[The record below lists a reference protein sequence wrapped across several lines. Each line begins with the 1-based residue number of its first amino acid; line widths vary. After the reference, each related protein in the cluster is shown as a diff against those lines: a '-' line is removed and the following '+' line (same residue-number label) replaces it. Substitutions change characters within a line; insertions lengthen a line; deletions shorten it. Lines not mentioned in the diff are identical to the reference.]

1 MELLTI
7 VNYLTIWFLGVLLT
21 SMNRSRITFT
31 LNELVYVLNS
41 TADRLLR
48 ANFEIT
54 YSQFLFMVTLMSQT
68 NPTPSYL
75 AECLGVSRAAV
86 SQRLSWFQERN
97 LVKISRVSGNDKN
110 LSLALTRKGETL
122 ATQSAD
128 FLEKEF
134 RVLFDNAA
142 FVDLDKLDKTLSQI
156 KSHLIQNQE
165 SRNAA

>member
-1 MELLTI
+1 
-7 VNYLTIWFLGVLLT
+7 
-21 SMNRSRITFT
+21 MNSSRITFT

-97 LVKISRVSGNDKN
+97 LVKISKVSGNDKN

-142 FVDLDKLDKTLSQI
+142 FVDLDKLDKTLTQI

>member
-1 MELLTI
+1 
-7 VNYLTIWFLGVLLT
+7 
-21 SMNRSRITFT
+21 MNTSRITFT

-86 SQRLSWFQERN
+86 SQRLSWFQDRN

-122 ATQSAD
+122 AAQSAD

-142 FVDLDKLDKTLSQI
+142 FVDLDKLDKTLTQV
-156 KSHLIQNQE
+156 KSHLVQNQE

>member
-1 MELLTI
+1 
-7 VNYLTIWFLGVLLT
+7 
-21 SMNRSRITFT
+21 MNTSRITFT

-122 ATQSAD
+122 TTQSAD

-134 RVLFDNAA
+134 RIIFDNAA

>member
-1 MELLTI
+1 
-7 VNYLTIWFLGVLLT
+7 
-21 SMNRSRITFT
+21 MNSSRITFT

-41 TADRLLR
+41 TADKLLR

-54 YSQFLFMVTLMSQT
+54 YSQFLFMVTLMSQS

-122 ATQSAD
+122 TTQSAD
-128 FLEKEF
+128 FLEKQF
-134 RVLFDNAA
+134 RLIFDNAA
-142 FVDLDKLDKTLSQI
+142 FVDLDKLDKTLTQI

-165 SRNAA
+165 LSNAA

>member
-1 MELLTI
+1 
-7 VNYLTIWFLGVLLT
+7 
-21 SMNRSRITFT
+21 MNRSRITFT

-48 ANFEIT
+48 ENFEIT

-142 FVDLDKLDKTLSQI
+142 FVDLEKLDKTLSQI

-165 SRNAA
+165 SRHAA

>member
-1 MELLTI
+1 
-7 VNYLTIWFLGVLLT
+7 
-21 SMNRSRITFT
+21 MNRTRITFT

-48 ANFEIT
+48 ANFELT
-54 YSQFLFMVTLMSQT
+54 YSQFLFLVTLMSQDK
-68 NPTPSYL
+68 PTPSYL

-97 LVKISRVSGNDKN
+97 LVRVSRVFGNEKN
-110 LSLALTRKGETL
+110 LALELTGKGELL
-122 ATQSAD
+122 ATRSAD

-134 RVLFDNAA
+134 RILFDQSSG
-142 FVDLDKLDKTLSQI
+142 VDLEQLDKTLTQI
-156 KSHLIQNQE
+156 KTQLIKNME

>member
-1 MELLTI
+1 
-7 VNYLTIWFLGVLLT
+7 
-21 SMNRSRITFT
+21 MNRSRITFT

-110 LSLALTRKGETL
+110 LSLALTRKGESL
-122 ATQSAD
+122 ATQSAE

>member
-1 MELLTI
+1 
-7 VNYLTIWFLGVLLT
+7 
-21 SMNRSRITFT
+21 MNRSRITFT

-48 ANFEIT
+48 ENFEIT

-97 LVKISRVSGNDKN
+97 LVKISRVFGNDKN

-142 FVDLDKLDKTLSQI
+142 FVDLEKLDKTLSQI

>member
-1 MELLTI
+1 
-7 VNYLTIWFLGVLLT
+7 
-21 SMNRSRITFT
+21 MNRSRITIT

-41 TADRLLR
+41 TADKLLR

-54 YSQFLFMVTLMSQT
+54 YSQFLFMVTLMSQS

-97 LVKISRVSGNDKN
+97 LVKISKVSGNDKN

-142 FVDLDKLDKTLSQI
+142 FVDLDKLDKTLTQI
-156 KSHLIQNQE
+156 KSHLIRNQE

>member
-1 MELLTI
+1 
-7 VNYLTIWFLGVLLT
+7 
-21 SMNRSRITFT
+21 MNTSRITFT
-31 LNELVYVLNS
+31 LNELVFVLNS

-122 ATQSAD
+122 TTQSAD

-142 FVDLDKLDKTLSQI
+142 FVDLEKLDKTLSQI

>member
-1 MELLTI
+1 
-7 VNYLTIWFLGVLLT
+7 
-21 SMNRSRITFT
+21 MNTSRITFT

-122 ATQSAD
+122 TTQSAD

-134 RVLFDNAA
+134 RIIFDNVA

>member
-1 MELLTI
+1 
-7 VNYLTIWFLGVLLT
+7 
-21 SMNRSRITFT
+21 MNGSRITFT

-41 TADRLLR
+41 AADRLLR
-48 ANFEIT
+48 ANFDVT
-54 YSQFLFMVTLMSQT
+54 YSQFLFLVTLMAQSK
-68 NPTPSYL
+68 PTPSYL

-97 LVKISRVSGNDKN
+97 LVRVSRVSGNEKN
-110 LSLALTRKGETL
+110 LSLELTRKGELL

-134 RVLFDNAA
+134 RLLFDSAPS
-142 FVDLDKLDKTLSQI
+142 VDLEKLDKTLTQMKTQLI
-156 KSHLIQNQE
+156 KNSE

>member
-1 MELLTI
+1 
-7 VNYLTIWFLGVLLT
+7 
-21 SMNRSRITFT
+21 MNRSRITFT

-68 NPTPSYL
+68 NPTPSFL

-110 LSLALTRKGETL
+110 LSLALSRKGETL
-122 ATQSAD
+122 ATQSVD

>member
-1 MELLTI
+1 
-7 VNYLTIWFLGVLLT
+7 
-21 SMNRSRITFT
+21 MNRSRITFT

-48 ANFEIT
+48 ANFELT

-97 LVKISRVSGNDKN
+97 LVKISKVSGNDKN

-122 ATQSAD
+122 TTQSAD

-134 RVLFDNAA
+134 RLIFDNAA
-142 FVDLDKLDKTLSQI
+142 FVNLDKLDKTLSQI

>member
-1 MELLTI
+1 
-7 VNYLTIWFLGVLLT
+7 
-21 SMNRSRITFT
+21 MNRSRITFT

-54 YSQFLFMVTLMSQT
+54 YNQFLFMVTLMSQT
-68 NPTPSYL
+68 NPTPSFL

-142 FVDLDKLDKTLSQI
+142 FVDLDKLDKTLTQI

>member
-1 MELLTI
+1 
-7 VNYLTIWFLGVLLT
+7 
-21 SMNRSRITFT
+21 MNRSRITFT

-48 ANFEIT
+48 ANFELT

-97 LVKISRVSGNDKN
+97 LVKISKVSGNDKN
-110 LSLALTRKGETL
+110 LSLALTLKGETL
-122 ATQSAD
+122 TTQSAD

-134 RVLFDNAA
+134 RIIFDNAA

>member
-1 MELLTI
+1 
-7 VNYLTIWFLGVLLT
+7 
-21 SMNRSRITFT
+21 MNRSRITFT

-54 YSQFLFMVTLMSQT
+54 YSQFMFMVTLMSQT

-97 LVKISRVSGNDKN
+97 LVKISKASGNDKN

-122 ATQSAD
+122 AAESAD

-134 RVLFDNAA
+134 RVIFKNAS
-142 FVDLDKLDKTLSQI
+142 FVDLDKLDKTLTQI

>member
-1 MELLTI
+1 
-7 VNYLTIWFLGVLLT
+7 
-21 SMNRSRITFT
+21 MNRSRITFT

-48 ANFEIT
+48 ANFELT
-54 YSQFLFMVTLMSQT
+54 YSQFLFMVTLMSQN

-97 LVKISRVSGNDKN
+97 LVKISKVSGNDKN

-122 ATQSAD
+122 TTQSAD

-134 RVLFDNAA
+134 RIIFDNAA

>member
-1 MELLTI
+1 
-7 VNYLTIWFLGVLLT
+7 
-21 SMNRSRITFT
+21 MNTSRITFT

-97 LVKISRVSGNDKN
+97 LVKISKVSGNDKN

-122 ATQSAD
+122 AAESAD

-134 RVLFDNAA
+134 RVIFKNAS

>member
-1 MELLTI
+1 
-7 VNYLTIWFLGVLLT
+7 
-21 SMNRSRITFT
+21 MNTSRITFT

-86 SQRLSWFQERN
+86 SQRLSWFQGRN
-97 LVKISRVSGNDKN
+97 LVKISKVSGNDKN

-122 ATQSAD
+122 AAQSAD

-142 FVDLDKLDKTLSQI
+142 FVDLDKLDKTLTQI

>member
-1 MELLTI
+1 
-7 VNYLTIWFLGVLLT
+7 
-21 SMNRSRITFT
+21 MNTSRITFT
-31 LNELVYVLNS
+31 LNELVFVLNS

-122 ATQSAD
+122 TTQSAD

>member
-1 MELLTI
+1 
-7 VNYLTIWFLGVLLT
+7 
-21 SMNRSRITFT
+21 MNTSRITFT

-75 AECLGVSRAAV
+75 AECLGVSRSAV

-97 LVKISRVSGNDKN
+97 LVKISKVSGNDKN

-122 ATQSAD
+122 AAESAD

-134 RVLFDNAA
+134 RVIFKNAS
-142 FVDLDKLDKTLSQI
+142 FVDLDKLDKTLTQI

>member
-1 MELLTI
+1 
-7 VNYLTIWFLGVLLT
+7 
-21 SMNRSRITFT
+21 MNSSRITFT

-48 ANFEIT
+48 ANFELT
-54 YSQFLFMVTLMSQT
+54 YSQFLFLVTLLSQDK
-68 NPTPSYL
+68 PTPSYL

-97 LVKISRVSGNDKN
+97 LVKVSRASGNEKN
-110 LSLALTRKGETL
+110 MSLGLTPKGELL
-122 ATQSAD
+122 ATQCAD

-134 RVLFDNAA
+134 RILFGGGGS
-142 FVDLDKLDKTLSQI
+142 VDLEKLDKTLTQV
-156 KSHLIQNQE
+156 KTQLMKNME

>member
-1 MELLTI
+1 
-7 VNYLTIWFLGVLLT
+7 
-21 SMNRSRITFT
+21 MNRSRITFT

-68 NPTPSYL
+68 NPTPSLL

-110 LSLALTRKGETL
+110 LSLSLTRKGETL

>member
-1 MELLTI
+1 
-7 VNYLTIWFLGVLLT
+7 
-21 SMNRSRITFT
+21 MNRSRITFT

-41 TADRLLR
+41 AADRLIR

-122 ATQSAD
+122 TTQSAD

-142 FVDLDKLDKTLSQI
+142 FVDLDKLDKTLRQI

>member
-1 MELLTI
+1 
-7 VNYLTIWFLGVLLT
+7 
-21 SMNRSRITFT
+21 MNSSRITFT

-97 LVKISRVSGNDKN
+97 LVKISKVSGNDKN

-122 ATQSAD
+122 AAESAD

-134 RVLFDNAA
+134 RVIFKNAS
-142 FVDLDKLDKTLSQI
+142 FVDLDKLDKTLTQI

>member
-1 MELLTI
+1 
-7 VNYLTIWFLGVLLT
+7 
-21 SMNRSRITFT
+21 MNSSRITFT

-97 LVKISRVSGNDKN
+97 LVKISKVSGNDKN

-134 RVLFDNAA
+134 RVIFDNAA
-142 FVDLDKLDKTLSQI
+142 FVDLDKLDKTLTQI

>member
-1 MELLTI
+1 
-7 VNYLTIWFLGVLLT
+7 
-21 SMNRSRITFT
+21 MNTSRITFT

-41 TADRLLR
+41 AADRLLR
-48 ANFEIT
+48 ANFDMT
-54 YSQFLFMVTLMSQT
+54 YSQFIFLVTLMNQN

-97 LVKISRVSGNDKN
+97 LVKVSRVSRNEKN
-110 LSLALTRKGETL
+110 LSLELTRKGELL

-128 FLEKEF
+128 FLEREF
-134 RVLFDNAA
+134 RILFAGRTS
-142 FVDLDKLDKTLSQI
+142 VDLEDLDTTLTQVKTQ
-156 KSHLIQNQE
+156 LIENME

>member
-1 MELLTI
+1 
-7 VNYLTIWFLGVLLT
+7 
-21 SMNRSRITFT
+21 MNSSRITFT

-97 LVKISRVSGNDKN
+97 LVKVSRVSGNDKN

-122 ATQSAD
+122 TTQSAD

-134 RVLFDNAA
+134 RLIFDNAA

>member
-1 MELLTI
+1 
-7 VNYLTIWFLGVLLT
+7 
-21 SMNRSRITFT
+21 MNGSRITFT
-31 LNELVYVLNS
+31 LNELVYLLNS

-54 YSQFLFMVTLMSQT
+54 YSQFLFMVTLVSQT

-97 LVKISRVSGNDKN
+97 LVKISKVSGNDKN

-122 ATQSAD
+122 TTQSAD

-134 RVLFDNAA
+134 RIIFDNAA
-142 FVDLDKLDKTLSQI
+142 FVDLDKLDKTLTQI
-156 KSHLIQNQE
+156 KTHLIQNQG

>member
-1 MELLTI
+1 
-7 VNYLTIWFLGVLLT
+7 
-21 SMNRSRITFT
+21 MNRSSIAFT

-97 LVKISRVSGNDKN
+97 LVKISKVSGNDKN

-122 ATQSAD
+122 TTQSAD

-134 RVLFDNAA
+134 RLIFDNAA

-156 KSHLIQNQE
+156 KSHLIQNPE